1 MTITEAELESRTKE
15 LLSEFHP
22 DEVDQFTFR
31 GQQFDRGLAM
41 VHFPEG
47 LGGLDVAPKLQGVV
61 DATIQANAKTWYEN
75 MAINPMGIGM
85 AAPTLLTYAAGD
97 WKRRLMR
104 PLYTGEELWCQMFS
118 EPGAGSDVAGLSMRA
133 ERDGDE
139 WIINGQ
145 KVWTSLAHHAK
156 WGLLLTRSDPE
167 VPKHN
172 GMTYF
177 LVDMGSP
184 GVEIR
189 PLHQITGDAEF
200 NEVFFTDVRIP
211 DSQRLGEPGDGW
223 RVAITTL
230 MNERTSLGS
239 GSARKDVGPIHDL
252 VKLWKARDPERF
264 SALQTASLRD
274 EITRVWI
281 RAELHRL
288 TSARAKANRKTGNPG
303 PEFSVGKLAQAEL
316 NQDIHEIATRVMGA
330 DSLLFEPGFAR
341 KRRGDM
347 GDWNL
352 DTRVK
357 RAWLRSQANTIEG
370 GTSDIMRN
378 ILGERVLG
386 LPGEPRGDKDVP
398 WSDIPRN

>member
-1 MTITEAELESRTKE
+1 MTITETELTSRTE
-15 LLSEFHP
+15 ALLADAHP

-31 GQQFDRGLAM
+31 GEQFDRGLAM

-47 LGGLDVAPKLQGVV
+47 LGGLEVAPKLQGVV
-61 DATIQANAKTWYEN
+61 DATIQEHAKTWYEN
-75 MAINPMGIGM
+75 MAVNPMGIGM
-85 AAPTLLTYAAGD
+85 AAPTLLTYATDD
-97 WKRRLMR
+97 WKQRLLR
-104 PLYTGEELWCQMFS
+104 PLFTGEELWCQMFS

-139 WIINGQ
+139 WIVNGQ

-177 LVDMGSP
+177 VVDMGSP

-211 DSQRLGEPGDGW
+211 DSQRLGDPGDGW

-230 MNERTSLGS
+230 MNERTSLGG
-239 GSARKDVGPIHDL
+239 GSARANVGPVHDL
-252 VKLWKARDPERF
+252 LKLWKARDPERF
-264 SALQTASLRD
+264 TSPQEAVLRD
-274 EITRVWI
+274 EITQVWI

-288 TSARAKANRKTGNPG
+288 TSARARANRKMGNPG
-303 PEFSVGKLAQAEL
+303 PEFSIGKLAQAEL
-316 NQDIHEIATRVMGA
+316 NQDIHEIATRVMGT
-330 DSLLFEPGFAR
+330 DSLVFEPGFER
-341 KRRGDM
+341 KRRGDL
-347 GDWNL
+347 GDWTL

-386 LPGEPRGDKDVP
+386 LPGEPRTDKEVP
-398 WSDIPRN
+398 WAEVPRN